1 MRRALFYMPMLCYFY
16 KKRIKI
22 TVCIVLFWSDPVFF
36 RIFAH

>member
-1 MRRALFYMPMLCYFY
+1 MRRALFCMSVPSDFY

-22 TVCIVLFWSDPVFF
+22 TVCIVLVWNDPVFF